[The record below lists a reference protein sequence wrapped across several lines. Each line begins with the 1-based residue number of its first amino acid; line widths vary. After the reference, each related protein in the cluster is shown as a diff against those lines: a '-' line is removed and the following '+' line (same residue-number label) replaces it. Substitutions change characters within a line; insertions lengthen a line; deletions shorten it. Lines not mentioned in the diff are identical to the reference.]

1 MRADNSH
8 FLIAAARHRSPTT
21 RKRAV
26 AALRR
31 MEKSGWSIT
40 FDAVAREAQV
50 SRSWLYN
57 QTDLRAEIEPFEP
70 ADIQPHPT
78 GRSYRIDNAPPTPH
92 SCSG

>member
-8 FLIAAARHRSPTT
+8 LVIAAARRRSATT

-31 MEKSGWSIT
+31 MEKSGRSIT

-50 SRSWLYN
+50 PDPGSTTRAISAARSN
-57 QTDLRAEIEPFEP
+57 AFEP
-70 ADIQPHPT
+70 AETQPHQSWTRNTFGHKGIIPT
-78 GRSYRIDNAPPTPH
+78 GWDR
-92 SCSG
+92 

>member
-8 FLIAAARHRSPTT
+8 LVIAAARRRSATT

-31 MEKSGWSIT
+31 MEKSAWSIT
-40 FDAVAREAQV
+40 FDAVAREAPV

-57 QTDLRAEIEPFEP
+57 QTDLRAEIERLRARRDP
-70 ADIQPHPT
+70 ATPDRT
-78 GRSYRIDNAPPTPH
+78 SYRIDNAPPTPH

>member
-8 FLIAAARHRSPTT
+8 LVIAAARRRSATT

-31 MEKSGWSIT
+31 MEKSGRSIT

-50 SRSWLYN
+50 
-57 QTDLRAEIEPFEP
+57 
-70 ADIQPHPT
+70 
-78 GRSYRIDNAPPTPH
+78 
-92 SCSG
+92 

>member
-8 FLIAAARHRSPTT
+8 LVIAAARRRSATT

-31 MEKSGWSIT
+31 MEKSGRSIT
-40 FDAVAREAQV
+40 FDAVAREPRYPDPGSTTRPISAP
-50 SRSWLYN
+50 RSN
-57 QTDLRAEIEPFEP
+57 AFEP
-70 ADIQPHPT
+70 AETQPHQT

-92 SCSG
+92 SCGG